1 MYAEAFIIILQRTSV
16 AANMK
21 QRQQRRAD
29 CSAWAR
35 LPFFLHLDL
44 HLRGSCPAAGGKL
57 LETRVPLC
65 PGSRGFQPLVSGFL
79 LVAEQFS

>member
-1 MYAEAFIIILQRTSV
+1 MYAEAFKIILQRTPV

-29 CSAWAR
+29 RSARAR
-35 LPFFLHLDL
+35 LPFFLHLDLHLDL

-57 LETRVPLC
+57 LET
-65 PGSRGFQPLVSGFL
+65 
-79 LVAEQFS
+79 